1 MKLSHYLKTREGA
14 LKENVVSRAVIATLV
29 LSNLVLGLAMTSQK
43 TTIVMVPPTLESS
56 SEIGASDSGKET
68 QVAWG
73 MYLAGMLGNVT
84 PRTAPYLKQNISR
97 HLSPNLYSSIVEAID
112 QQAAEIASEQI
123 TLSFSPTIGRY
134 DAELDRVIVTGELTI
149 RGLRGAEKREL
160 RTYEMKFVTRNY
172 NVMLDALR
180 IMQGKHSKDAATQ
193 E

>member
-112 QQAAEIASEQI
+112 QQAEEIASEQI
-123 TLSFSPTIGRY
+123 TLSFAPTIGRY

>member
-14 LKENVVSRAVIATLV
+14 LKENVISRAVIATLV
-29 LSNLVLGLAMTSQK
+29 ISNLVLALAMTSQK

-56 SEIGASDSGKET
+56 SQVGASDSGKET

-84 PRTAPYLKQNISR
+84 PRTAPYLKQNVSR
-97 HLSPNLYSSIVEAID
+97 HLSPNLYSQIVEAID
-112 QQAAEIASEQI
+112 QQAEEIAKEQI

-180 IMQGKHSKDAATQ
+180 IMQGKHSKDVASK